1 MKTIPV
7 GPPMGLDEQHSFV
20 VLAYR
25 RSPYLQ
31 ECIHSLLSQ
40 TTRSPIVIATST
52 PCAWIEDTAARN
64 RLSLF
69 VNPVEKGIGS
79 DWTFAYGLAQSRFV
93 TLAHQD
99 DVYSPLYTESCL
111 NAADRV
117 SDSIIVFSDY
127 FETTGAKCSQ
137 WNTNLLVKRCL
148 LGIFFPLGWPL
159 RSPILRNHM
168 LTFGSPIACPSVMYH
183 KAAIGEFSFS
193 PTHRFVLDW
202 DAWLRLAKLDGSF
215 VYVRRRLLA
224 HRLHAESAT
233 SRATLGAVRAEE
245 EEAMFFALWPRPVA
259 SLLSRAYSLGWGTP
273 VR

>member
-1 MKTIPV
+1 MR
-7 GPPMGLDEQHSFV
+7 LDGRHSFV
-20 VLAYR
+20 VLAHR
-25 RSPYLQ
+25 ESPYLQ

-40 TTRSPIVIATST
+40 TAPSPVVIATST

-79 DWTFAYGLAQSRFV
+79 DWTFAYGVAQSRYV

-117 SDSIIVFSDY
+117 GDSIIVFSDY
-127 FETTGAKCSQ
+127 LEKTGDECSQ
-137 WNTNLLVKRCL
+137 WNANLLVKRCL
-148 LGIFFPLGWPL
+148 LGFFFPLGRPL
-159 RSPILRNHM
+159 CSPTLRHHM
-168 LTFGSPIACPSVMYH
+168 LSIGSPIACPSVMYH
-183 KAAIGEFSFS
+183 KTEIGEFSFS
-193 PTHRFVLDW
+193 STHQFVLDW
-202 DAWLRLAKLDGSF
+202 DAWLRLANLDGSF

-224 HRLHAESAT
+224 HRIHADSAT
-233 SRATLGAVRAEE
+233 NRATFGAVRAEE
-245 EEAMFFALWPRPVA
+245 ELAMFLALWPRPVA
-259 SLLSRAYSLGWGTP
+259 SLLSRVYSLGWGTP